1 MVKNR
6 TGTKNNKTN
15 KEMTGNIPFCLVCT
29 LHGDDRL
36 QVLLA
41 LFGRQTAIVAVG
53 AVAVGI

>member
-1 MVKNR
+1 
-6 TGTKNNKTN
+6 
-15 KEMTGNIPFCLVCT
+15 MTGNIPFCLVCT